1 MLNKKFKLNFIA
13 LTVAYALTPYTEAAL
28 VRNDVDYQIFRDF
41 AENKGTFSV
50 GAINVLV
57 KDKNN
62 KDLGSALPNGI
73 PMIDFSVVDVN
84 KRIGTLVNPQYIV
97 SVKHARGYMNDFY
110 FGHYNG
116 HRDVSDNENKYSVV
130 TQNNDKPNESWNYQK
145 RINDYNMP
153 RLNKFVTEVEP
164 ITPTLAGGGV
174 DTYKDKEKYSYF
186 VRIGAGT
193 QFIYEKNKFYST
205 VADKKTESGND
216 IEFLAE
222 AYRYAIGGTPYK
234 EINIDKVETKEGL
247 IGFGDSQKT
256 NLDAK
261 ILLSQDSLTN
271 YGVLGDSGS
280 PLFAFDKQQNKWI
293 FIGPYT
299 YWAGYGK
306 KSWQEWNIYKKD
318 FANTIHA
325 KDNAE
330 HVPFS
335 RTEYHWAIS
344 DNLSSIK
351 NAQKTI
357 LVKLP
362 NSNTPLVNYQKE
374 ENENTGQNVIFEGN
388 NNYQNTLVLENDINQ
403 GAGGLFFKGNYDVK
417 GKTHDITWLGG
428 GIDIAEGKKVIWH
441 LKNPKDDKL
450 AKLGKGTLE
459 IKGTGENQGELKVGD
474 GVVILNQQPSS
485 GKVQAFSQ
493 VGIVSGRSTV
503 VLNSANQINPNNIYF
518 GFRGGRLDING
529 NNLTFEHIRNVDD
542 GARVVNHNM
551 TNASNITITGT
562 RLITDPN
569 KIYIYNVQIDN
580 DDEDESYRFIHP
592 PVPEGKDLYFN
603 SKCYSYY
610 ALKHGGSTR
619 AEMPCN
625 NSSNS
630 DWAFMGNSKND
641 AQKKA
646 MEYINNNRMNGFSG
660 YFGEEVGKKANG
672 ELNVT
677 FNGTTDQNRFL
688 LTGGTNL
695 NGELKV
701 EKGTLFLSGRP
712 TPHARDIAGISS
724 ENKDPHFTENNEVV
738 VEDDWI
744 DRTFKAT
751 TMKVSGTATLYSGRN
766 VANITS
772 NITASD
778 NAQVHIGYKAGD
790 TVCVRS
796 DYTGYVTCNNSN
808 LSEKALNS
816 FNATNVSGD
825 VNLTGS
831 TNFTLGKANLHGS
844 IQAGGNSQV
853 RLTENSKW
861 YLTGDSNVNHL
872 NVDNGHIHL
881 NTAENENSVKKY
893 NTLTVN
899 NLSGNGHFYYLTDL
913 TDKQG
918 DKVVVKNSASGD
930 FKLNVKSKTGE
941 PNHNE
946 LTLLDASNAQKDNLN
961 VSLVG
966 NTVDLGAWKY
976 ELRKDNGIYRLY
988 NSEVEKKHQATE
1000 ATQLDHKN
1008 KETVTVNVVN
1018 TPLLTPNSATTTNV
1032 APQKQDNDFNRTG
1045 TGHSIVIDIPEQV
1058 MITHK
1063 SPDGEILAEYVV
1075 LKSAFN
1081 NSLDKNK
1088 KSFNGLIATEMKSSG
1103 KNAYII
1109 TYKKVEAVEPQNKPE
1124 ETETSSQSEVNKS
1137 ETAQS
1142 ENTVSETVTPEKLPE
1157 ETAQPEVS
1165 ATDNSTQPEAGKS
1178 EKSQPENT
1186 AAETVTP
1193 EKHPEETAQ
1202 PKSNT
1207 ASTDQPELRDLI
1219 SKNTN
1224 AVLSDSMAKA
1234 QFVALN
1240 VGKTISQHIN
1250 QLEMN
1255 NEGQYSVWVSN
1266 SSMNENYS
1274 SSQYRRFS
1282 SQSVRNQLGLDK
1294 SVTKNIQLGGI
1305 LTYVR
1310 NSNNLDEA
1318 TSKTTL
1324 AQVNFYSKYYAD
1336 NHWYLGIDLGYGK
1349 FQSNLQTNNNAKFD
1363 RHTTQIGLIAGK
1375 AFNIGNFGVKP
1386 NVGIRYSYLSS
1397 SNFALGQDR
1406 IKVNPISV
1414 KTTFA
1419 QLDLSYTYNLGEFY
1433 ITPILSAR
1441 YDVNQG
1447 NGKINVNGYDFSYN
1461 VENQQQYNAGLK
1473 LKYHNVKLSL
1483 IGGLTKAKQAEK
1495 QKAAEVKLSFSF

>member
-247 IGFGDSQKT
+247 IGFGDSRKT

-1310 NSNNLDEA
+1310 NNNNLDEA

-1386 NVGIRYSYLSS
+1386 SVGIRYSYLSS

-1419 QLDLSYTYNLGEFY
+1419 QLDLSYTYNLGEFS

>member
-41 AENKGTFSV
+41 AENKGMFSV
-50 GAINVLV
+50 GATNVLV

-62 KDLGSALPNGI
+62 KDLGTALPNGI

-97 SVKHARGYMNDFY
+97 SVKHASGYMNDFY

-174 DTYKDKEKYSYF
+174 DTYKDKEKYPHF

-247 IGFGDSQKT
+247 IGFGDSRKT

-335 RTEYHWAIS
+335 RTEYHWTIS

-388 NNYQNTLVLENDINQ
+388 NNYQSTLVLENNINQ

-660 YFGEEVGKKANG
+660 YFGEEVSKKANG

-712 TPHARDIAGISS
+712 TPHARDIANISS
-724 ENKDPHFTENNEVV
+724 TEKDQHFTENNEVV

-751 TMKVSGTATLYSGRN
+751 SMKVSGTATLYSGRN

-1310 NSNNLDEA
+1310 NNNNLDEA

-1386 NVGIRYSYLSS
+1386 SVGIRYSYLSS

-1419 QLDLSYTYNLGEFY
+1419 QLDLSYTYNLGEFS